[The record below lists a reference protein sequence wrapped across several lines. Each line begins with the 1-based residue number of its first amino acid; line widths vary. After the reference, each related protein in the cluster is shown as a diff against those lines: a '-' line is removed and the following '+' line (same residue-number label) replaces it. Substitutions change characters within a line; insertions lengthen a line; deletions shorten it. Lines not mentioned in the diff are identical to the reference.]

1 MNALALP
8 RTTTRPGGLRL
19 APTMAV
25 LAGFLFGL
33 VAIGLFGSDLTRE
46 QPNAIA
52 LSDRLEPPIGFGGTW
67 SRPLGTDQLG
77 RDVLARVL
85 SGARVSLIV
94 AISATAIAGTIGSMI
109 GLLGGY
115 FGGRLDR
122 GMTWLGDVQMAVP
135 FVVVAVAVAAS
146 IKPSA
151 TTVVLVLGATGW
163 STYARVA
170 RLAALP
176 LRHAMFVD
184 SARVAGAAQSRVVFR
199 HILPVI
205 LPSLLAIAG
214 QQTGAMMLYESAL
227 SFLGLGVPAG
237 TITWG
242 GMIADAR
249 ETAQVAWWATVSPGL
264 AIVAVVVGFNAA
276 GVLITRRLTGNRE
289 GMFV

>member
-1 MNALALP
+1 MALP
-8 RTTTRPGGLRL
+8 RPSIQPHRPRIS
-19 APTMAV
+19 AAV
-25 LAGFLFGL
+25 AIVAGFVISLI
-33 VAIGLFGSDLTRE
+33 AIGLFGSDLTRE
-46 QPNAIA
+46 RPDAIS

-67 SRPLGTDQLG
+67 SQPLGTDQLG

-85 SGARVSLIV
+85 SGARISLIV
-94 AISATAIAGTIGSMI
+94 AVSATAIAGTIGSTI

-115 FGGRLDR
+115 LGGRLDR
-122 GMTWLGDVQMAVP
+122 ATTWLGDVQMAVP

-151 TTVVLVLGATGW
+151 GTVVLVLGATGW

-170 RLAALP
+170 RLAAQP
-176 LRHAMFVD
+176 LRHALFVD
-184 SARVAGAAQSRVVFR
+184 SARVAGASQKRVVFR
-199 HILPVI
+199 HVLPVI

-242 GMIADAR
+242 SMIADAR
-249 ETAQVAWWATVSPGL
+249 ETAQTAWWATVAPGL
-264 AIVAVVVGFNAA
+264 AIVTVVFGFNATGA
-276 GVLITRRLTGNRE
+276 AITRQLTGNRDGE
-289 GMFV
+289 IV